1 MPAPRM
7 PGKHR
12 SSEIHC
18 SRALHVL
25 LKQTEDATFRNAC
38 NADEQ
43 RGGLVA
49 RPGARTICWAM
60 LVRSDVVGRGAT
72 AGAVLQSQRQLPAM
86 PRAGGR
92 RHGCGPHARAR
103 FSHTARAQTT
113 RMRPSITIRSA
124 ASAACRPRA
133 RGPRARPP
141 PRRLSR
147 RASLRPAGGAH
158 ARAPRR
164 RVRLHLVHQRRAGR
178 ADPRDRR
185 PSAALSFLSACWPH
199 CTPPMRRV
207 HRPPLPLA
215 RGARAAWSCVLAL
228 SCEPGLAFPGRPR
241 CPCEPRPG
249 VVLREL

>member
-1 MPAPRM
+1 MRESDPDKSNVCSSELSPASHTGVTAPPEEDSDRTGMPAPRM

-49 RPGARTICWAM
+49 RPGPRTMCWAM

-141 PRRLSR
+141 RRLV
-147 RASLRPAGGAH
+147 SL
-158 ARAPRR
+158 
-164 RVRLHLVHQRRAGR
+164 
-178 ADPRDRR
+178 
-185 PSAALSFLSACWPH
+185 
-199 CTPPMRRV
+199 
-207 HRPPLPLA
+207 
-215 RGARAAWSCVLAL
+215 
-228 SCEPGLAFPGRPR
+228 
-241 CPCEPRPG
+241 
-249 VVLREL
+249 